1 MRYITDIFYLD
12 NGQFNWDAISTISN
26 ILLVLALVFLTWW
39 YASQVKKQ
47 TDLTIKDIER
57 RPILDGV
64 REFLIPVLGH
74 LKNEIDNIKNH
85 NLKFYKRDGIS
96 TFSWGVICKF
106 SDKEYGIG
114 FAKNDVFRNNP
125 PLEQLFSNH
134 DLLYDNLIEIYEK
147 IKETLENTI
156 QIDRLKYLVE
166 QFNRNQKEEANKLKG
181 DALNNPIEYFIY
193 YFINY
198 EYHKKHGSDGDY
210 KVKFLK
216 EFEELI
222 VRCIESDELQKLRKD
237 EQNKLNEFI
246 GIDEKIL
253 EKIKEIIGDY
263 HNEYNFMENEIN
275 PPKYNTN
282 PYKD

>member
-1 MRYITDIFYLD
+1 MRHITDIFYLD

-26 ILLVLALVFLTWW
+26 IVLVLALVLLTWW

-47 TDLTIKDIER
+47 TDLTIKDIKR

-64 REFLIPVLGH
+64 REFLIPVSKH
-74 LKNEIDNIKNH
+74 LETEIVNIKNH
-85 NLKFYKRDGIS
+85 NFIFYKPDGIY
-96 TFSWGVICKF
+96 TLNWICKF
-106 SDKEYGIG
+106 LDKKYGIG

-125 PLEQLFSNH
+125 PLEQLFSDH
-134 DLLYDNLIEIYEK
+134 DKLFYELIEIYKK
-147 IKETLENTI
+147 IKETLENII
-156 QIDRLKYLVE
+156 QIDCLKDLVE

-181 DALNNPIEYFIY
+181 EALNNPIEYFID

-216 EFEELI
+216 EFEEPI
-222 VRCIESDELQKLRKD
+222 VRCIESDELHKLRKD

-263 HNEYNFMENEIN
+263 YNEYNLMENEIN
-275 PPKYNTN
+275 PPKYNTIT
-282 PYKD
+282 